1 MTCKQYRED
10 ARPSAKGESLHL
22 KPRAEPFDEDKAPT
36 MTANQQPP
44 IKNNASPVK
53 PIKSVLGQSEAVKDL
68 VDEAAVEL
76 SSVNAVLRQEVADG
90 DAAPSVEDALEKTEI
105 VEDKVQQAAD
115 KLSEVNLA
123 LKQEV
128 RERHVLEF
136 RLAAVTERAEASRNA
151 AFHDLLTGLPNRA
164 LFNDRL
170 EHGLAQAKRHDRS
183 LAVMFIDLDGFKKIN
198 DIYGHDAG
206 DDVLKTI
213 AIRLTASTRD
223 DDTVSRHGGDEFLYL
238 LTEVG
243 SAEDVKAIAEKI
255 IASIQMPLQMTV
267 DGVKIDA
274 DISASIGIALFPKD
288 GSTAHDLIKSADRAM
303 YQAKPGATRYAFAG

>member
-1 MTCKQYRED
+1 MNTNT
-10 ARPSAKGESLHL
+10 
-22 KPRAEPFDEDKAPT
+22 KPVSQSG
-36 MTANQQPP
+36 NQ
-44 IKNNASPVK
+44 PVK
-53 PIKSVLGQSEAVKDL
+53 PIKTVLGQSEKVKDL

-76 SSVNAVLRQEVADG
+76 SSVSAVLRQEVAEG
-90 DAAPSVEDALEKTEI
+90 GSAPGVESALEKTET
-105 VEDKVQQAAD
+105 VEDKVQEAAD

-170 EHGLAQAKRHDRS
+170 EHGLAQAKRHGRN

-198 DIYGHDAG
+198 DTYGHDAG

-238 LTEVG
+238 VTEVG
-243 SAEDVKAIAEKI
+243 NGQDVLPLAEKI
-255 IASIQMPLQMTV
+255 ISSIQMPIHLTV
-267 DGVKIDA
+267 DGVKVNECV
-274 DISASIGIALFPKD
+274 SASIGIAMFPKD
-288 GSTAHDLIKSADRAM
+288 GNTAQTLIKSADQAM
-303 YQAKPGATRYAFAG
+303 YRAKGSTSRCSFA

>member
-1 MTCKQYRED
+1 
-10 ARPSAKGESLHL
+10 
-22 KPRAEPFDEDKAPT
+22 
-36 MTANQQPP
+36 MTANP
-44 IKNNASPVK
+44 NAPSNSSGSPVK
-53 PIKSVLGQSEAVKDL
+53 PIKSALGQSEKVKDL

-76 SSVNAVLRQEVADG
+76 SSVSAVLRQEVLDG
-90 DAAPSVEDALEKTEI
+90 GAAPGVENALEKTET
-105 VEDKVQQAAD
+105 VEDKVQEAAD

-151 AFHDLLTGLPNRA
+151 AFHDLLTGLANRA

-170 EHGLAQAKRHDRS
+170 EHGLAQAKRHGRN

-198 DIYGHDAG
+198 DTYGHDAG

-213 AIRLTASTRD
+213 AIRLKANTRD

-238 LTEVG
+238 VTEIG
-243 SAEDVKAIAEKI
+243 NERDIKPIAEKI
-255 IASIQMPLQMTV
+255 ISSIEMPFHITV
-267 DGVKIDA
+267 DGGKIDA
-274 DISASIGIALFPKD
+274 AISASIGIAIFPKD
-288 GSTAHDLIKSADRAM
+288 GSTAHDLIKSADKAM
-303 YQAKPGATRYAFAG
+303 YQAKGSTARYALA

>member
-1 MTCKQYRED
+1 
-10 ARPSAKGESLHL
+10 
-22 KPRAEPFDEDKAPT
+22 
-36 MTANQQPP
+36 MTANQHAPLKQ
-44 IKNNASPVK
+44 NASPVK
-53 PIKSVLGQSEAVKDL
+53 PIKTVLGQSEAVKDL

-90 DAAPSVEDALEKTEI
+90 DAAPGVEDALEKTEI
-105 VEDKVQQAAD
+105 VEDKVQEAAD

-183 LAVMFIDLDGFKKIN
+183 LAVMFVDLDGFKKIN
-198 DIYGHDAG
+198 DTYGHDAG

-213 AIRLTASTRD
+213 AIRLTANTRD

-243 SAEDVKAIAEKI
+243 NVEDVKAIAEKI

-267 DGVKIDA
+267 DGVKVDA
-274 DISASIGIALFPKD
+274 SISASIGIALFPKD
-288 GSTAHDLIKSADRAM
+288 GSTAQDLIKQADKAM
-303 YQAKPGATRYAFAG
+303 YLAKPGAARYAFAG

>member
-1 MTCKQYRED
+1 MNTN
-10 ARPSAKGESLHL
+10 P
-22 KPRAEPFDEDKAPT
+22 
-36 MTANQQPP
+36 
-44 IKNNASPVK
+44 NADRQSSNRPVK
-53 PIKSVLGQSEAVKDL
+53 PIKAVLGQSEKVKDL

-76 SSVNAVLRQEVADG
+76 SSVTEVLRQEVSDG
-90 DAAPSVEDALEKTEI
+90 GAAPGVEDALEKTEI
-105 VEDKVQQAAD
+105 VEEKVQEAAD

-170 EHGLAQAKRHDRS
+170 EHGLAQAKRHGRN

-198 DIYGHDAG
+198 DTYGHDAG

-213 AIRLTASTRD
+213 AIRLTASTRE

-238 LTEVG
+238 LTEIG
-243 SAEDVKAIAEKI
+243 DEADVRAIAEKI
-255 IASIQMPLQMTV
+255 IESIELPFHITV
-267 DGVKIDA
+267 DGAKIDA
-274 DISASIGIALFPKD
+274 TISASIGIAIFPKD
-288 GSTAHDLIKSADRAM
+288 ASTAHDLIKSADKAM
-303 YQAKPGATRYAFAG
+303 YQAKPGASRYAFAQ

>member
-1 MTCKQYRED
+1 M
-10 ARPSAKGESLHL
+10 
-22 KPRAEPFDEDKAPT
+22 KPGAEPCNEDKAPT
-36 MTANQQPP
+36 MTANQHPP

-90 DAAPSVEDALEKTEI
+90 DAAPGVEDALEKTEI

-136 RLAAVTERAEASRNA
+136 RLAAVTERAEASRSA
-151 AFHDLLTGLPNRA
+151 AFHDLLTGLPKRA
-164 LFNDRL
+164 LLNDRL

-213 AIRLTASTRD
+213 AIRLTASTRE

-243 SAEDVKAIAEKI
+243 SAEDVKAVAEKI
-255 IASIQMPLQMTV
+255 MASIQMPLQMTV

-274 DISASIGIALFPKD
+274 SISASIGIALFPKD

-303 YQAKPGATRYAFAG
+303 YQAKPCATRYAFAA

>member
-1 MTCKQYRED
+1 
-10 ARPSAKGESLHL
+10 
-22 KPRAEPFDEDKAPT
+22 
-36 MTANQQPP
+36 MTANP
-44 IKNNASPVK
+44 NAHINSSDSAVKPVK
-53 PIKSVLGQSEAVKDL
+53 PIKSVLGQSEKVKDL

-76 SSVNAVLRQEVADG
+76 SSVSAVLRQEVLDG
-90 DAAPSVEDALEKTEI
+90 GAAPGVENALEKTET
-105 VEDKVQQAAD
+105 VEDKVQEAAD

-136 RLAAVTERAEASRNA
+136 RLAAVTERAEATRNA

-170 EHGLAQAKRHDRS
+170 EHGLAQAKRHGRN

-198 DIYGHDAG
+198 DTYGHDAG

-238 LTEVG
+238 VTEVG
-243 SAEDVKAIAEKI
+243 NERDIKPIAEKI
-255 IASIQMPLQMTV
+255 ISSIEMPFHITV
-267 DGVKIDA
+267 DGVKVDA
-274 DISASIGIALFPKD
+274 SISASIGIAIFPKD
-288 GSTAHDLIKSADRAM
+288 GSTAHDLIKSADKAM
-303 YQAKPGATRYAFAG
+303 YRAKGSTSRYSFA

>member
-1 MTCKQYRED
+1 MNTN
-10 ARPSAKGESLHL
+10 S
-22 KPRAEPFDEDKAPT
+22 
-36 MTANQQPP
+36 
-44 IKNNASPVK
+44 NADRQSSNRPVK
-53 PIKSVLGQSEAVKDL
+53 PINSVLGQSEKVKDL

-76 SSVNAVLRQEVADG
+76 SSVSEVLRQEVLDG
-90 DAAPSVEDALEKTEI
+90 GAAPGVENALEKTET
-105 VEDKVQQAAD
+105 VEDKVQEAAD

-151 AFHDLLTGLPNRA
+151 AFHDLLTGMPNRA

-170 EHGLAQAKRHDRS
+170 EHGLAQAKRHGRN
-183 LAVMFIDLDGFKKIN
+183 LAVMFIDLDGFKKMN
-198 DIYGHDAG
+198 DTYGHDAG

-243 SAEDVKAIAEKI
+243 LEADITPIAEKI
-255 IASIQMPLQMTV
+255 IASIEMPFHITV

-274 DISASIGIALFPKD
+274 SISASIGIAIFPKD
-288 GSTAHDLIKSADRAM
+288 GSTAHDLIKNADKAM
-303 YQAKPGATRYAFAG
+303 YQAKAGTSRYSFA

>member
-1 MTCKQYRED
+1 
-10 ARPSAKGESLHL
+10 
-22 KPRAEPFDEDKAPT
+22 
-36 MTANQQPP
+36 MTAKSNTPL
-44 IKNNASPVK
+44 KTNASPVK
-53 PIKSVLGQSEAVKDL
+53 PIKTVLGQSEAVKDL

-90 DAAPSVEDALEKTEI
+90 DAAPGVEDALEKTEI
-105 VEDKVQQAAD
+105 VEDKVQEAAD

-198 DIYGHDAG
+198 DTYGHDAG

-213 AIRLTASTRD
+213 AIRLTANTRD

-238 LTEVG
+238 VTEVG
-243 SAEDVKAIAEKI
+243 GDEDTRAIAEKI
-255 IASIQMPLQMTV
+255 IASIQMPLQMTA
-267 DGVKIDA
+267 DGVKINA
-274 DISASIGIALFPKD
+274 SISASIGIALFPKD
-288 GSTAHDLIKSADRAM
+288 GSTAQALVTRADKAM
-303 YQAKPGATRYAFAG
+303 YQAKGSSARWAFA

>member
-1 MTCKQYRED
+1 MRAVAHI
-10 ARPSAKGESLHL
+10 ARRGKSLHL
-22 KPRAEPFDEDKAPT
+22 DPRQNRRNEDNSPP
-36 MTANQQPP
+36 MTTHP
-44 IKNNASPVK
+44 NADRQSGNRPVK
-53 PIKSVLGQSEAVKDL
+53 PIKTVLGQSEKVKDL

-76 SSVNAVLRQEVADG
+76 SSVSAVLRQEVAEG
-90 DAAPSVEDALEKTEI
+90 EAAPGVESALERTET
-105 VEDKVQQAAD
+105 VEDKVQEAAD
-115 KLSEVNLA
+115 QLTEVNLA

-198 DIYGHDAG
+198 DTYGHDAG
-206 DDVLKTI
+206 DEVLKTI

-238 LTEVG
+238 ITEFG
-243 SAEDVKAIAEKI
+243 DEQDILPIAEKI
-255 IASIQMPLQMTV
+255 ISSIQMPCHLTV
-267 DGVKIDA
+267 DGVKTDA
-274 DISASIGIALFPKD
+274 SISASIGIAIYPKD
-288 GSTAHDLIKSADRAM
+288 GNTAPALVKSADKAM
-303 YQAKPGATRYAFAG
+303 YQAKGSSSRYSFA

>member
-1 MTCKQYRED
+1 
-10 ARPSAKGESLHL
+10 
-22 KPRAEPFDEDKAPT
+22 
-36 MTANQQPP
+36 MTANP
-44 IKNNASPVK
+44 NAHGNSSDSPVKPVK
-53 PIKSVLGQSEAVKDL
+53 PIKSVLGQSEKVKDL

-76 SSVNAVLRQEVADG
+76 SSVSAVLRQEVADG
-90 DAAPSVEDALEKTEI
+90 SAAPGVENALEKTETI
-105 VEDKVQQAAD
+105 EDKVQEAAD

-151 AFHDLLTGLPNRA
+151 AFHDLLTGLANRA

-170 EHGLAQAKRHDRS
+170 EHGLAQAKRHGRN

-198 DIYGHDAG
+198 DTYGHDAG

-238 LTEVG
+238 VTEVG
-243 SAEDVKAIAEKI
+243 NEGDIKPIAQKI
-255 IASIQMPLQMTV
+255 ISSIEMPFRITV
-267 DGVKIDA
+267 DGVRIDA
-274 DISASIGIALFPKD
+274 SISASIGIAIFPKD
-288 GSTAHDLIKSADRAM
+288 GNTAPDLIKSADKAM
-303 YQAKPGATRYAFAG
+303 YQAKGSTSRYSFA

>member
-1 MTCKQYRED
+1 MNSN
-10 ARPSAKGESLHL
+10 P
-22 KPRAEPFDEDKAPT
+22 
-36 MTANQQPP
+36 
-44 IKNNASPVK
+44 NADRQTSSRPVK
-53 PIKSVLGQSEAVKDL
+53 PIKTVLGQSEKVKDL

-76 SSVNAVLRQEVADG
+76 SSVSAVLRQEVADG
-90 DAAPSVEDALEKTEI
+90 GPAPGVENALEKTES
-105 VEDKVQQAAD
+105 VEDKVQEAAD

-170 EHGLAQAKRHDRS
+170 EHGLAQAKRHDRN

-198 DIYGHDAG
+198 DTYGHDAG

-213 AIRLTASTRD
+213 AIRLKASTRD

-238 LTEVG
+238 VTEVG
-243 SAEDVKAIAEKI
+243 NERNIVPIAEKI
-255 IASIQMPLQMTV
+255 ISSIQLPIDLTV

-274 DISASIGIALFPKD
+274 SISASIGIAIFPKD
-288 GSTAHDLIKSADRAM
+288 GNTAQTLIKSADKAM
-303 YQAKPGATRYAFAG
+303 YQAKGGTSRYSFA